1 MLLPKKFED
10 RFGTHPEHKGKPKTS
25 YSMCNSYEEEEYR
38 DDVYIQYFLG
48 IRLPSGE
55 FAEFGSSVG
64 EYIENKAVGDLK
76 VGHLSDEDI
85 SILDKIIDYPDNA
98 IYEDEIVID
107 FGEFVLEGYADRIV
121 YDNDNVVHVLDYK
134 TLNIDKK
141 SEYYASDEYLQTVLY
156 AYQKEKQG
164 FKIGK
169 VEVFGIGR
177 KGSSLDGTGNFKM
190 RLSGEYKVIPTPYN
204 KKRVKLALDK
214 IRTTTEKISKD
225 YGIYRKYFC

>member
-25 YSMCNSYEEEEYR
+25 YSMCNSYDEEEYR

-55 FAEFGSSVG
+55 FAEFGTSVG
-64 EYIENKAVGDLK
+64 EYIEFKAKGDK
-76 VGHLSDEDI
+76 VTGVLSEKDI
-85 SILDKIIDYPDNA
+85 SILDEVVDYPNNA
-98 IYEDEIVID
+98 EYEDEIVID
-107 FGEFVLEGYADRIV
+107 FGEFVMEGYADRIV

-164 FKIGK
+164 FKIGD
-169 VEVFGIGR
+169 VEVFGLGR

-190 RLSGEYKVIPTPYN
+190 RLSGEYKVIPTPYD